1 MTTYPLSETEYAI
14 YSGSDRNVS
23 TAYDLPVKIILEPN
37 TDMERLENA
46 IHKVVKL
53 NPALN
58 TSFGTDEN
66 GETYKYHRTNNSEIY
81 LIETDEID
89 LYSLIKPFDLE
100 NDSLYRFY
108 LIKTK
113 SEKMLFF
120 YVHHIIS
127 DLAPNTVLLSQI
139 HSIYSGEDIEKNI
152 SEEDFSLE
160 GDVYVS
166 YARELLYKK

>member
-1 MTTYPLSETEYAI
+1 ML
-14 YSGSDRNVS
+14 
-23 TAYDLPVKIILEPN
+23 L
-37 TDMERLENA
+37 
-46 IHKVVKL
+46 
-53 NPALN
+53 
-58 TSFGTDEN
+58 
-66 GETYKYHRTNNSEIY
+66 
-81 LIETDEID
+81 
-89 LYSLIKPFDLE
+89 SLI
-100 NDSLYRFY
+100 

-139 HSIYSGEDIEKNI
+139 HSIYSGEDIEKDI

-160 GDVYVS
+160 GNVYVS